1 MTWYT
6 RNDKCSD
13 DCTFGISRKTSARQ
27 AQKHNSIYL
36 LVGVKRSF
44 ILLMIQIFY
53 TSHEFSISIKYFF
66 KLYISSYFIVRLVV
80 NNIFIL
86 IYHFPHT
93 SIYTTTGNQMA
104 PIIFASTLKP
114 RPLHQKKENRWSQV
128 NHFEIRLCSLPNSQ
142 TVIGKVYFPLSQ
154 PNTIHRCY
162 CVCKRMKS

>member
-1 MTWYT
+1 
-6 RNDKCSD
+6 
-13 DCTFGISRKTSARQ
+13 
-27 AQKHNSIYL
+27 
-36 LVGVKRSF
+36 
-44 ILLMIQIFY
+44 MIQIFY
-53 TSHEFSISIKYFF
+53 ASHEFSISIKYFF

-80 NNIFIL
+80 NNIIIL
-86 IYHFPHT
+86 IYHSPHT

-142 TVIGKVYFPLSQ
+142 TLIRKVYFPLSQ

-162 CVCKRMKS
+162 CVCKRMKSWEENFKRENERKRHHQKIYIPTLYNNNYKYFSVS